1 MNLFLILDGFTNS
14 LKNILNSSSY
24 FLKSFSISSIGSA
37 SFENKSNPSP
47 STMTG
52 LSNIIISTIL
62 IGTEAQSSAKS
73 SPPEQA
79 E

>member
-1 MNLFLILDGFTNS
+1 
-14 LKNILNSSSY
+14 
-24 FLKSFSISSIGSA
+24 
-37 SFENKSNPSP
+37 
-47 STMTG
+47 MTG